1 MSLTHDVD
9 HDDEELVRYVLGL
22 LPDDA
27 TELLDEASV
36 ADDEIAA
43 RLRSV
48 ETDLI
53 DSYVRGQ
60 LAGATLVRF
69 ESYYLAS
76 PRRRESVRLAST
88 FIRAVDR
95 SVARTARV
103 TWVDRIAH
111 PRLTRLVAAAAVVI
125 VMCGVLLFQAARPRT
140 DLTLATSENGAAGR
154 RAEDART
161 PRTGEPS
168 AGGATAAEPDRTT
181 SSAAASASPS
191 AASGSPDGR
200 RTASPGGLVAVVL
213 PPPTRAAAPIPT
225 LAIPAGTDRVRF
237 ELRLESNDF
246 PSYRVGLKHPA
257 TSQILWRSDW
267 IVPRPSAD
275 QASVSVVV
283 PAKLLEPQHYLLD
296 LTGRGAGGGAEVIG
310 SYTVRIVQP

>member
-1 MSLTHDVD
+1 MPLTHDAD

-22 LPDDA
+22 LPDA
-27 TELLDEASV
+27 AAERLDEASI

-60 LAGATLVRF
+60 LSGATLARF

-95 SVARTARV
+95 SAARTARV
-103 TWVDRIAH
+103 TWMDRIAH

-125 VMCGVLLFQAARPRT
+125 VTGGLMLFQAARPRT
-140 DLTLATSENGAAGR
+140 DLTLATSENGADGR
-154 RAEDART
+154 RADGVQT

-168 AGGATAAEPDRTT
+168 AGGATAAQPEPT
-181 SSAAASASPS
+181 SSSATASAAPS
-191 AASGSPDGR
+191 ASGSPDGG

-213 PPPTRAAAPIPT
+213 SPPTRAAAPIPT

-237 ELRLESNDF
+237 ELRLESHDF
-246 PSYRVGLKHPA
+246 PTYRVGLKHPA
-257 TSQILWRSDW
+257 TGEILWRSDW
-267 IVPRPSAD
+267 IAPRLAAD
-275 QASVSVVV
+275 QAFVSVVV
-283 PAKLLEPQHYLLD
+283 PARLLGPQHYSLD
-296 LTGRGAGGGAEVIG
+296 LTGRGAGGGAEAIG
-310 SYTVRIVQP
+310 SYTVRIVEP